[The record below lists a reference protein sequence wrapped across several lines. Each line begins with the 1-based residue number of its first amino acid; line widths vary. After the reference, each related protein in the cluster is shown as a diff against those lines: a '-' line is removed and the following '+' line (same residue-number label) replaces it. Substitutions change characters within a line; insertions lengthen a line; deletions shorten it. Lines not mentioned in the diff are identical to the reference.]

1 LTAIDISI
9 RFRREEEMKTCPVCA
24 LDLEDTYLFCPDDG
38 SSLGSLPGRSWESES
53 ASASEPDDETAGGVV
68 LYCPACAA
76 EYPLTFSACPVHGAQ
91 LTKHRIPRLSSSG
104 SGLREHGA
112 DAQATVAGLQFQRD
126 QSRLTKQLTTLDLK
140 RPRIESPNRVTAS
153 ETAGNDNKFAENVG
167 ITVFDSPAGGA
178 FAGGVTAFDYQGSLT
193 DAHERRLERPGFRV
207 AAITTVIA
215 LAVFGLVATYTF
227 VSNLSRPAS
236 SPAVRVASKAQPA
249 PESLLFVPTP
259 QEAQNYKEEALVLA
273 ASAPPEPQTV
283 RPVQRVYNESPSSSP
298 LKDGV
303 RKTTI
308 AQPTAKPSVTPPAAP
323 VTTPRVSNPPMPAL
337 PRGNSG
343 GFDARLIRVRSRKTP
358 AGFRYD
364 LTFNMQEQAGRSAQ
378 WQRVLISTRSASGTS
393 HSEAIPFSH
402 RLGAAGALTFTISV
416 ELTGRSEA
424 DWQGRIVCTTLGWDN
439 KGAPLQSSF
448 GANVTP

>member
-1 LTAIDISI
+1 
-9 RFRREEEMKTCPVCA
+9 MKTCPVCA

-38 SSLGSLPGRSWESES
+38 SSLGSLPGRSWKSES
-53 ASASEPDDETAGGVV
+53 ASASEPDDETAGAVV
-68 LYCPACAA
+68 LHCPACAA

-104 SGLREHGA
+104 FTVE
-112 DAQATVAGLQFQRD
+112 DANELAQ
-126 QSRLTKQLTTLDLK
+126 
-140 RPRIESPNRVTAS
+140 
-153 ETAGNDNKFAENVG
+153 NV
-167 ITVFDSPAGGA
+167 
-178 FAGGVTAFDYQGSLT
+178 GVTAFSDPPAIPTVAIGATAFDYREART
-193 DAHERRLERPGFRV
+193 NADERRFERPGFRV
-207 AAITTVIA
+207 AAIATVIA
-215 LAVFGLVATYTF
+215 LAIFGLVAIYTF
-227 VSNLSRPAS
+227 VSNLSRGS
-236 SPAVRVASKAQPA
+236 SSAAVQIASKTQAVAQPL
-249 PESLLFVPTP
+249 PFVPTP
-259 QEAQNYKEEALVLA
+259 QEAQDYKEKAPA
-273 ASAPPEPQTV
+273 PSASAPPEPPAV
-283 RPVQRVYNESPSSSP
+283 RPAERVRIEDSSSP
-298 LKDGV
+298 TDHGA
-303 RKTTI
+303 RKNTA
-308 AQPTAKPSVTPPAAP
+308 AQPFPNAP
-323 VTTPRVSNPPMPAL
+323 VATTLPARATTTRVSNPPMPAV

-378 WQRVLISTRSASGTS
+378 WQRVLISTLSASGTS

-439 KGAPLQSSF
+439 KGAPLQASF

>member
-1 LTAIDISI
+1 
-9 RFRREEEMKTCPVCA
+9 MKTCPVCA

-38 SSLGSLPGRSWESES
+38 SSLRSLPGRSWESES
-53 ASASEPDDETAGGVV
+53 ASASQSDDETARAVV

-76 EYPLTFSACPVHGAQ
+76 EYPLTFSSCPVHGAQ
-91 LTKHRIPRLSSSG
+91 LTKHRIPRLSSSA
-104 SGLREHGA
+104 SGLREHGT
-112 DAQATVAGLQFQRD
+112 DAQATVAGLGFQRD
-126 QSRLTKQLTTLDLK
+126 QSRPTKQLARLDLK
-140 RPRIESPNRVTAS
+140 RPQIESPNDVPAPLITDDDIADDDIEFAQTVNVTAS
-153 ETAGNDNKFAENVG
+153 GPPSAR
-167 ITVFDSPAGGA
+167 PGA
-178 FAGGVTAFDYQGSLT
+178 FVGGVTAFYYHGSLT

-207 AAITTVIA
+207 AAIATVIA
-215 LAVFGLVATYTF
+215 LAVFALVAIYAF
-227 VSNLSRPAS
+227 VSSLSRRS
-236 SPAVRVASKAQPA
+236 SSQVVQVASKTEAALSPL
-249 PESLLFVPTP
+249 PFVPTP
-259 QEAQNYKEEALVLA
+259 QEAQNYKEEAPVPA
-273 ASAPPEPQTV
+273 ASAPPEPQTG
-283 RPVQRVYNESPSSSP
+283 RPVERVHNESPSPSP
-298 LKDGV
+298 PKDGV

-308 AQPTAKPSVTPPAAP
+308 AQPTAKPSVTSPPAAP
-323 VTTPRVSNPPMPAL
+323 VTTPRVTTPPMPAL

-439 KGAPLQSSF
+439 KGAPLQASF